1 MFCLILI
8 ANNQIMLEYIKQP
21 WPWYIAGPLIGL
33 VVPILLL
40 IGNKAFGISSSLK
53 HICAACIPFN
63 IPFFNYNWRKDIWQ
77 LYFAGGILIG
87 GYIALYL
94 LSVPQPVAI
103 SAEMTDTLKQQGVK
117 DFSTLLPTDIFSF
130 KELLTLRGLIFTVGG
145 GFLVGFGT
153 RYADGCTSGHSI
165 MGISTLQ
172 WPSMVATCCFMIGG
186 FVMTWLI
193 LPFLLQL

>member
-1 MFCLILI
+1 
-8 ANNQIMLEYIKQP
+8 MLEYIKQP
-21 WPWYIAGPLIGL
+21 WPWYVAGPLIGL
-33 VVPILLL
+33 VVPVLLL

-63 IPFFNYNWRKDIWQ
+63 IPFFNYHWRKDIWQ

-87 GYIALYL
+87 GYIAFYL

-103 SAEMTDTLKQQGVK
+103 SAEMTETLKQQGVK

-130 KELLTLRGLIFTVGG
+130 KELLTLRGLIFTVVG